1 MRRTVLA
8 AALLL
13 ALAGA
18 GALLAFS
25 CVRLSEHGERPEEAR
40 VLEGEPEGDAAD
52 EKSPVPMG
60 ERYESELA
68 LVDEA
73 ARVLEERASD
83 ADSIVVRS
91 GYLDLSGKVWACVLQ
106 GEGSVEVLMVSE
118 SSGGA
123 GSEVVSWSMDAED
136 AAALAGAG

>member
-1 MRRTVLA
+1 MRRAVLV

-13 ALAGA
+13 ALFGA
-18 GALLAFS
+18 GILLASS
-25 CVRLSEHGERPEEAR
+25 CGQLSERGERPEEAR
-40 VLEGEPEGDAAD
+40 VLEGDAED
-52 EKSPVPMG
+52 ERGPVPVG

-73 ARVLEERASD
+73 ARVLEERAGD

-106 GEGSVEVLMVSE
+106 GERSVEVLMVSE
-118 SSGGA
+118 SPGGA
-123 GSEVVSWSMDAED
+123 GSEVVSWSMDVED